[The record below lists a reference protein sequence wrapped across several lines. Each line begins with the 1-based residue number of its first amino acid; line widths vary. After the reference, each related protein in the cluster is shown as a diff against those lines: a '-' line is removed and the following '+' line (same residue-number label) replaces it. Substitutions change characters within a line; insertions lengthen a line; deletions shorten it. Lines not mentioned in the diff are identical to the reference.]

1 MVDGVRIA
9 IAGGVTF
16 VIVALLVP
24 VARRYA
30 LRNGITDN
38 PAPGK
43 SHASPTPYL
52 GGVAIALGAVAC
64 SAVLPEWQSQA
75 AVILAAAALVGGDR
89 PLRRRPH
96 RASEHAT
103 PGGGERGDGRCRRR
117 CARPTLRRPAR
128 LRDHRGVDRRHHEL
142 VQPAR
147 QHGRRRRL
155 DRHRHRVCAGGHRAA
170 RGPAPRGWHG
180 GRGRRR
186 LPGLPALQLAPGA
199 DLHGRRRF
207 VVPRVRPRRHR
218 LEAADAGAA
227 RGEHRRRGPARRPG
241 GLRHDAGGDLHGC
254 RTGARSTSA
263 APITRRTASCS
274 SASPGSASPRCSS
287 AAPRRRAPSVSW
299 WPRASLSPW
308 VAVPVALVP
317 ALAALTFLLRM
328 GVYSDDGR
336 GRHQLVVHPSRT
348 LRHGPPAPRPRRTAP
363 RFTRARVHLDA
374 RSSQQHTP
382 PGLTRAPSPTGGSSP
397 TTRWCGPGPP
407 RAGSR
412 AASRAA
418 RPPG

>member
-64 SAVLPEWQSQA
+64 SAVLPEL
-75 AVILAAAALVGGDR
+75 AVAGGRHPRRRCAGRGDR
-89 PLRRRPH
+89 PLRRRPY
-96 RASEHAT
+96 RAPEHAA
-103 PGGGERGDGRCRRR
+103 PGGGERGDGRGGRR
-117 CARPTLRRPAR
+117 CARPALRRPAR

-147 QHGRRRRL
+147 QHGRRRGL
-155 DRHRHRVCAGGHRAA
+155 DRHRHRLCPRGDRAA
-170 RGPAPRGWHG
+170 RGPAARGRHG
-180 GRGRRR
+180 GRDRRR
-186 LPGLPALQLAPGA
+186 LPRLPALQLAPGA

-227 RGEHRRRGPARRPG
+227 RGEHRGGGPARRPG
-241 GLRHDAGGDLHGC
+241 GLRHDAGGDLPGV
-254 RTGARSTSA
+254 AR
-263 APITRRTASCS
+263 APDLHRRHRPHVA
-274 SASPGSASPRCSS
+274 PP
-287 AAPRRRAPSVSW
+287 AAPRHPAGRRHRGAH
-299 WPRASLSPW
+299 R
-308 VAVPVALVP
+308 
-317 ALAALTFLLRM
+317 RHG
-328 GVYSDDGR
+328 GVVHARRPGGR
-336 GRHQLVVHPSRT
+336 GRRVALGRGAGGARARARRADVPAPHGGLQRRRAGSPPAR
-348 LRHGPPAPRPRRTAP
+348 GPPVSHPPPRAAGAAPAPHCAPLHPGPGAPRRPRP
-363 RFTRARVHLDA
+363 
-374 RSSQQHTP
+374 SQQH
-382 PGLTRAPSPTGGSSP
+382 
-397 TTRWCGPGPP
+397 
-407 RAGSR
+407 SR
-412 AASRAA
+412 RS
-418 RPPG
+418 